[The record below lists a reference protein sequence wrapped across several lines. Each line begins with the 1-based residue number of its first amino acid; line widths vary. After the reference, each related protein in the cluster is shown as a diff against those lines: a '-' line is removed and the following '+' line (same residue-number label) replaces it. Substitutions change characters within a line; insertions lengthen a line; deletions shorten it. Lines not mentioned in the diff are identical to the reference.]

1 MSDKPASPSV
11 SLALST
17 YLEYDGNATAA
28 NIATIATVIINS
40 INVNPRRADM
50 DPSVGASLESGPLC
64 KHRQPTN
71 GP

>member
-11 SLALST
+11 TLALNT

-40 INVNPRRADM
+40 INVNPREARM
-50 DPSVGASLESGPLC
+50 
-64 KHRQPTN
+64 
-71 GP
+71 